1 MGLALG
7 LSIIAIVSI
16 LGFNMK
22 TRDAAAKIELKYLGN
37 VKKKLS
43 EMEEENKRILAVNE
57 IIVENNKKLEQDIE
71 TAKKTMKNMND
82 LIDLRLTSVNL
93 KPELKI

>member
-1 MGLALG
+1 
-7 LSIIAIVSI
+7 
-16 LGFNMK
+16 MK
-22 TRDAAAKIELKYLGN
+22 TRDAAAKIEWKYLGN